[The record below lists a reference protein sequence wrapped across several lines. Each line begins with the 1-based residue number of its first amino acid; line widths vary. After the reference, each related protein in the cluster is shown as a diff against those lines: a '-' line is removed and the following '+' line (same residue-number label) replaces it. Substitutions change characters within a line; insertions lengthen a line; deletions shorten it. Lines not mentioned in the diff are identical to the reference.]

1 MFYICKNQ
9 KLGPFCDLEWHSHI
23 KNPKIQDMNLFKSAL
38 LSLCFLLL
46 SSTIVLAQNAGN
58 LLAGKDLSTIK
69 VDALTDAELAQ
80 IQAQLKQTGVS
91 IDMVES
97 QAIAKGM
104 SPAEFAKLKARLA
117 NVKGGSKSTSPLTKK
132 TVKKTTDNAQDST
145 EQETFIESK
154 INPLIYGS
162 ELFANSQG
170 FKNNENV
177 ATPLNY
183 EVGTNDVLKL
193 VVYGVQEYSADLD
206 VSKEGTVLIQNVGR
220 VKVAGL
226 SIEAATTRIKQQ
238 MGNTAYPSLRSGE
251 SKMALTVGD
260 TRTIQVTIIGAQ
272 RSGNYNVSSL
282 SNVLSALTMAGGP
295 SEIGSYRAIELI
307 RDNKVVKTFD
317 LYAFMQNGD
326 QSQNMGL
333 KDRDVIKVPPYK
345 GRIEIKGQVKRPGI
359 FELNATENFKQFLQ
373 YAGGFDDTAYTA
385 WVKVIQKNEK
395 EKAVKDLAQNQ
406 FSTYQPQGG
415 DIIQVS
421 KILDRFQNRVKLTG
435 AVFRPDVYELTEG
448 MRISDLV
455 QRADGLREDA
465 FIGRAQLI
473 RLKPNLLKELV
484 TINLSKAL
492 QKDPNENIFLQREDE
507 LYVNSIVDL
516 RDSLTVDLLGEVR
529 SQGRFN
535 YVDSMTVKDLI
546 LMAGGFNYAAN
557 KQIEVARLVQYG
569 DRVTNNQVATILK
582 TEVNGDLSFNAGQE
596 NFVLQPM
603 DVVTITKKV
612 GFTNPEVVSIS
623 GQVQNV
629 GKYTLSTRVE
639 RVSDIVKRAGGLIGE
654 AYGEG
659 AYIKRSRYNI
669 DTLKADESKTSIEEA
684 YNRKFKAQQEAEKQ
698 NLNSLLN
705 GSDNNGQMNMA
716 DVNIKKKNLK
726 DTLDILFKELND
738 DTYQIA
744 IDINKIM
751 QKPGSDLDLVLRDK
765 DEIMIPKTDNRVK
778 ISGGVLRPT
787 NIVYRDGLTI
797 GECISAAG
805 GISEYA
811 KRGRAYVVYANGKS
825 SRTKHFGLFRLN
837 PTIKPGS
844 EIVLPET
851 NEKKEK
857 TITTFIQFTTVLA
870 QIAGAIAT
878 ISILNR

>member
-1 MFYICKNQ
+1 
-9 KLGPFCDLEWHSHI
+9 
-23 KNPKIQDMNLFKSAL
+23 
-38 LSLCFLLL
+38 
-46 SSTIVLAQNAGN
+46 
-58 LLAGKDLSTIK
+58 
-69 VDALTDAELAQ
+69 
-80 IQAQLKQTGVS
+80 
-91 IDMVES
+91 
-97 QAIAKGM
+97 
-104 SPAEFAKLKARLA
+104 
-117 NVKGGSKSTSPLTKK
+117 
-132 TVKKTTDNAQDST
+132 
-145 EQETFIESK
+145 
-154 INPLIYGS
+154 
-162 ELFANSQG
+162 
-170 FKNNENV
+170 
-177 ATPLNY
+177 
-183 EVGTNDVLKL
+183 
-193 VVYGVQEYSADLD
+193 
-206 VSKEGTVLIQNVGR
+206 
-220 VKVAGL
+220 
-226 SIEAATTRIKQQ
+226 
-238 MGNTAYPSLRSGE
+238 
-251 SKMALTVGD
+251 
-260 TRTIQVTIIGAQ
+260 
-272 RSGNYNVSSL
+272 
-282 SNVLSALTMAGGP
+282 
-295 SEIGSYRAIELI
+295 
-307 RDNKVVKTFD
+307 
-317 LYAFMQNGD
+317 
-326 QSQNMGL
+326 
-333 KDRDVIKVPPYK
+333 
-345 GRIEIKGQVKRPGI
+345 
-359 FELNATENFKQFLQ
+359 
-373 YAGGFDDTAYTA
+373 
-385 WVKVIQKNEK
+385 VKVIQKNEK

-406 FSTYQPQGG
+406 FTSYQPQGG

-484 TINLSKAL
+484 TVNLSKAL

-507 LYVNSIVDL
+507 LYINSIVDL

-705 GSDNNGQMNMA
+705 GSDNNGQTNMA

-726 DTLDILFKELND
+726 DTLDLLFKELNEN
-738 DTYQIA
+738 TYQIA

-751 QKPGSDLDLVLRDK
+751 EKPGSELDLVLRDK

-787 NIVYRDGLTI
+787 NIVYREGLTI

-811 KRGRAYVVYANGKS
+811 KRGRAYVIYANGKS
-825 SRTKHFGLFRLN
+825 ARTKHFGLFRLN
-837 PTIKPGS
+837 PTIKPGA
-844 EIVLPET
+844 EVVLPET

>member
-1 MFYICKNQ
+1 
-9 KLGPFCDLEWHSHI
+9 
-23 KNPKIQDMNLFKSAL
+23 MNLFKSAL

-80 IQAQLKQTGVS
+80 IQAQLKQSGVS

-104 SPAEFAKLKARLA
+104 SPTEFAKLKARLA

-132 TVKKTTDNAQDST
+132 TVKKTTDNEQDST
-145 EQETFIESK
+145 EQDYFIESK

-406 FSTYQPQGG
+406 FTSYQPQGG

-507 LYVNSIVDL
+507 LYINSIVDL

-698 NLNSLLN
+698 NLNALLN
-705 GSDNNGQMNMA
+705 GSDNNVQTNMA

-726 DTLDILFKELND
+726 DTLDLLFKELNEN
-738 DTYQIA
+738 TYQIA

-751 QKPGSDLDLVLRDK
+751 EKPGSELDLVLRDK

-787 NIVYRDGLTI
+787 NIVYREGLTI
-797 GECISAAG
+797 NECISAAG

-825 SRTKHFGLFRLN
+825 KRTKHFGFFRLN
-837 PTIKPGS
+837 PNIKPGS

-851 NEKKEK
+851 NEKKDK
-857 TITTFIQFTTVLA
+857 PFATFIQLTTVLA
-870 QIAGAIAT
+870 QIAGTIAT

>member
-1 MFYICKNQ
+1 
-9 KLGPFCDLEWHSHI
+9 
-23 KNPKIQDMNLFKSAL
+23 MNLFKSAL

-46 SSTIVLAQNAGN
+46 TSTIVLAQNAGN
-58 LLAGKDLSTIK
+58 LLTGKDLSTIK
-69 VDALTDAELAQ
+69 VDALTDAEIAK
-80 IQAQLKQTGVS
+80 IQAQLKQSGVS
-91 IDMVES
+91 IDMVGS

-104 SPAEFAKLKARLA
+104 SPTEFAKLKARLV
-117 NVKGGSKSTSPLTKK
+117 NVKGGGKSTSPLTKK

-145 EQETFIESK
+145 EQDFFIESK

-206 VSKEGTVLIQNVGR
+206 VSKEGTVLIENVGR
-220 VKVAGL
+220 IKVAGL

-238 MGNTAYPSLRSGE
+238 MANTAYPSLRSGE

-359 FELNATENFKQFLQ
+359 FELNATESFKQFLQ

-385 WVKVIQKNEK
+385 WVKVIQKNDK

-406 FSTYQPQGG
+406 FVSYQPQGG

-507 LYVNSIVDL
+507 LYINSIVDL

-569 DRVTNNQVATILK
+569 DRVTNNQVAIILK

-659 AYIKRSRYNI
+659 AYIKRSRYQI
-669 DTLKADESKTSIEEA
+669 DTLKSDESKTSIEEA
-684 YNRKFKAQQEAEKQ
+684 YNRKFKAQKEAEKQ
-698 NLNSLLN
+698 NISTLLN
-705 GSDNNGQMNMA
+705 GNNNNSQTNMA
-716 DVNIKKKNLK
+716 DVNVKKKNLK
-726 DTLDILFKELND
+726 DTLDILFKELNE

-751 QKPGSDLDLVLRDK
+751 EKPGSELDLVLRDK

-825 SRTKHFGLFRLN
+825 SRTKHFGLIRLN
-837 PTIKPGS
+837 PSIKPGS

>member
-1 MFYICKNQ
+1 
-9 KLGPFCDLEWHSHI
+9 
-23 KNPKIQDMNLFKSAL
+23 MNLFKSAL

-46 SSTIVLAQNAGN
+46 TSTIVLAQNAGN

-80 IQAQLKQTGVS
+80 IQAQLKQSGVS

-117 NVKGGSKSTSPLTKK
+117 NAKGGGKSTSPLTKK
-132 TVKKTTDNAQDST
+132 TIKKTTDNTQDST
-145 EQETFIESK
+145 EQDFFIESK

-206 VSKEGTVLIQNVGR
+206 VSKEGTVLVENVGR
-220 VKVAGL
+220 IKVAGL

-359 FELNATENFKQFLQ
+359 FELNATESFKQFLQ

-406 FSTYQPQGG
+406 FTSYQPQGG

-421 KILDRFQNRVKLTG
+421 KILDRFQNRVKLSG

-507 LYVNSIVDL
+507 LYINSIVDL

-698 NLNSLLN
+698 NLNALLN
-705 GSDNNGQMNMA
+705 GSDNNGQPNMA
-716 DVNIKKKNLK
+716 DVNVKKKNLK
-726 DTLDILFKELND
+726 DTLDLLFKELNE

-751 QKPGSDLDLVLRDK
+751 EKPGSELDLVLRDK

-825 SRTKHFGLFRLN
+825 SRTRHFGLFRLN

>member
-1 MFYICKNQ
+1 
-9 KLGPFCDLEWHSHI
+9 
-23 KNPKIQDMNLFKSAL
+23 
-38 LSLCFLLL
+38 
-46 SSTIVLAQNAGN
+46 
-58 LLAGKDLSTIK
+58 LAGKDLSTIK

-80 IQAQLKQTGVS
+80 IQAQLKQSGVS

-117 NVKGGSKSTSPLTKK
+117 NVKGGGKSTSPLSKK
-132 TVKKTTDNAQDST
+132 TVKKTSDNAQDTT
-145 EQETFIESK
+145 EQDFFIESK

-170 FKNNENV
+170 FKNSENV

-206 VSKEGTVLIQNVGR
+206 VSKEGTVLIENVGR
-220 VKVAGL
+220 IKVAGL

-238 MGNTAYPSLRSGE
+238 MGNTAYPSLRTGE

-295 SEIGSYRAIELI
+295 REIGSYRAIELI

-359 FELNATENFKQFLQ
+359 FELNATESFKQFLQ

-385 WVKVIQKNEK
+385 WVKVIQKNDK

-406 FSTYQPQGG
+406 FASYQPQGG

-507 LYVNSIVDL
+507 LYINSIVDL

-639 RVSDIVKRAGGLIGE
+639 RVSDIVKRSGGLIGE

-698 NLNSLLN
+698 SLTAILNPSKAN
-705 GSDNNGQMNMA
+705 GMDNQTNALEAQNQ
-716 DVNIKKKNLK
+716 KKKNLK
-726 DTLDILFKELND
+726 DTLDILFKELNE

-751 QKPGSDLDLVLRDK
+751 QKPGSELDLVLRDK
-765 DEIMIPKTDNRVK
+765 DEIMIPKMDNRVK

-825 SRTKHFGLFRLN
+825 ARTKHFGLFRLN
-837 PTIKPGS
+837 PAIKPGA

-870 QIAGAIAT
+870 QIASAIAT

>member
-1 MFYICKNQ
+1 
-9 KLGPFCDLEWHSHI
+9 
-23 KNPKIQDMNLFKSAL
+23 MNLFKSAL

-46 SSTIVLAQNAGN
+46 SSTIVLAQNTGN

-80 IQAQLKQTGVS
+80 IQAQLKQSGVS

-117 NVKGGSKSTSPLTKK
+117 NVKGGGKSTSPLTKK
-132 TVKKTTDNAQDST
+132 TVKKNTNIEQDST
-145 EQETFIESK
+145 EQEFFLESK

-183 EVGTNDVLKL
+183 EVGTSDVLKL

-206 VSKEGTVLIQNVGR
+206 VSKEGTVLIDNVGR
-220 VKVAGL
+220 IKVAGL
-226 SIEAATTRIKQQ
+226 TVEAATTRIKQQ
-238 MGNTAYPSLRSGE
+238 MANTAYPSLRSGE

-295 SEIGSYRAIELI
+295 NEIGSYRAIELI

-385 WVKVIQKNEK
+385 WVKVIQKNDK

-406 FSTYQPQGG
+406 FTSYQPQGG

-448 MRISDLV
+448 MRISDLI

-507 LYVNSIVDL
+507 LYINSIVDL

-557 KQIEVARLVQYG
+557 KQIEVARLIQYG

-669 DTLKADESKTSIEEA
+669 DTLKSDESKTSIEEA

-698 NLNSLLN
+698 NINTLLN
-705 GSDNNGQMNMA
+705 GSNNNGQMNMA
-716 DVNIKKKNLK
+716 DVNVKKKNLK
-726 DTLDILFKELND
+726 DTLDLLFKELNE

-751 QKPGSDLDLVLRDK
+751 EKPGSELDLVLRDK

>member
-1 MFYICKNQ
+1 
-9 KLGPFCDLEWHSHI
+9 
-23 KNPKIQDMNLFKSAL
+23 
-38 LSLCFLLL
+38 
-46 SSTIVLAQNAGN
+46 
-58 LLAGKDLSTIK
+58 
-69 VDALTDAELAQ
+69 
-80 IQAQLKQTGVS
+80 
-91 IDMVES
+91 MVES

-117 NVKGGSKSTSPLTKK
+117 NVKGGAKSTSPLTKK
-132 TVKKTTDNAQDST
+132 TVKKTTDNEQDST
-145 EQETFIESK
+145 EQDFFIESK

-206 VSKEGTVLIQNVGR
+206 VSKEGTVLIENVGR
-220 VKVAGL
+220 IKVAGL

-307 RDNKVVKTFD
+307 RDNKVLKTFD

-359 FELNATENFKQFLQ
+359 FELNGTESFKQFLQ

-406 FSTYQPQGG
+406 FTSYQPQGG

-484 TINLSKAL
+484 TINLFKAL
-492 QKDPNENIFLQREDE
+492 QKDANENILLQREDE
-507 LYVNSIVDL
+507 LYINSIVDL

-546 LMAGGFNYAAN
+546 LMAGGFTFAAN

-612 GFTNPEVVSIS
+612 GFTNPEVVSII

-659 AYIKRSRYNI
+659 AYIKRSRYQI
-669 DTLKADESKTSIEEA
+669 DTLKSDESKTSIEEA
-684 YNRKFKAQQEAEKQ
+684 YNKKFKAQQAAEKQ
-698 NLNSLLN
+698 SLTAILNPSISN
-705 GSDNNGQMNMA
+705 GIDNQASVAEAQNQ
-716 DVNIKKKNLK
+716 KKKNLK
-726 DTLDILFKELND
+726 DTLDLLFKELNE

-751 QKPGSDLDLVLRDK
+751 EKPGSELDLVLRDM
-765 DEIMIPKTDNRVK
+765 DEIMIPKMDNRVK

-837 PTIKPGS
+837 PAIKPGA

-870 QIAGAIAT
+870 QIASAIAT

>member
-1 MFYICKNQ
+1 
-9 KLGPFCDLEWHSHI
+9 
-23 KNPKIQDMNLFKSAL
+23 MNLFKSAL
-38 LSLCFLLL
+38 FSLCFLLL

-80 IQAQLKQTGVS
+80 IQAQLKQSGVS

-117 NVKGGSKSTSPLTKK
+117 NVKGGGKSTSPLAKK
-132 TVKKTTDNAQDST
+132 TVKKTTDNEQDST
-145 EQETFIESK
+145 VQEYVIESK

-206 VSKEGTVLIQNVGR
+206 VSKEGTVLIENVGR
-220 VKVAGL
+220 IKVAGL

-238 MGNTAYPSLRSGE
+238 MANTAYPSLRSGE

-507 LYVNSIVDL
+507 LYINSIVDL

-529 SQGRFN
+529 SQGRFT

-569 DRVTNNQVATILK
+569 ERVTDNQVATILK
-582 TEVNGDLSFNAGQE
+582 TEVNGDLSFNAGQV

-639 RVSDIVKRAGGLIGE
+639 RVSDIVKRSGGLIGE

-698 NLNSLLN
+698 NINTLLN
-705 GSDNNGQMNMA
+705 GNNNNGQTNMA

-726 DTLDILFKELND
+726 DTLDLLFKELNE

-751 QKPGSDLDLVLRDK
+751 EKPGSELDLVLRDK

>member
-1 MFYICKNQ
+1 
-9 KLGPFCDLEWHSHI
+9 
-23 KNPKIQDMNLFKSAL
+23 MNLFKSAL

-80 IQAQLKQTGVS
+80 IQAQLKQSGVS

-117 NVKGGSKSTSPLTKK
+117 NVKAGAKSTSPLSKK
-132 TVKKTTDNAQDST
+132 TVKKTADNAQDST
-145 EQETFIESK
+145 EQDFFIESK

-206 VSKEGTVLIQNVGR
+206 VSKEGTVLVENVGR
-220 VKVAGL
+220 IKVAGL

-359 FELNATENFKQFLQ
+359 FELNGTESFKQFLQ

-385 WVKVIQKNEK
+385 WVKVIQKNDK

-406 FSTYQPQGG
+406 FASYQPQGG

-448 MRISDLV
+448 MRISDLI

-557 KQIEVARLVQYG
+557 KQIEVARLIQYG

-612 GFTNPEVVSIS
+612 GFTNPEVVSIN

-684 YNRKFKAQQEAEKQ
+684 YNRKFKAQQAAEKQ
-698 NLNSLLN
+698 SLNTLINSN
-705 GSDNNGQMNMA
+705 DYNGQTNMA
-716 DVNIKKKNLK
+716 DVNVKKKNLK
-726 DTLDILFKELND
+726 DTLDLLFKELNE

-751 QKPGSDLDLVLRDK
+751 EKPGSELDLVLRDK

-805 GISEYA
+805 GITEYA

-870 QIAGAIAT
+870 QIASAIAT

>member
-1 MFYICKNQ
+1 
-9 KLGPFCDLEWHSHI
+9 
-23 KNPKIQDMNLFKSAL
+23 MNLFKSVF
-38 LSLCFLLL
+38 LSLCFLVLT
-46 SSTIVLAQNAGN
+46 STLVLAQTGGN

-80 IQAQLKQTGVS
+80 IQAQLKQSGVS
-91 IDMVES
+91 IDLVES

-104 SPAEFAKLKARLA
+104 SPTEFAKLKARLA
-117 NVKGGSKSTSPLTKK
+117 NVKGDKNTSPLTKK
-132 TVKKTTDNAQDST
+132 TVKKPTDNVQDTT
-145 EQETFIESK
+145 EQDYFIESK

-170 FKNNENV
+170 FKNSENV

-206 VSKEGTVLIQNVGR
+206 VSKEGTVLIENVGR
-220 VKVAGL
+220 IKVAGL

-238 MGNTAYPSLRSGE
+238 MANTAYPSLRSGE

-282 SNVLSALTMAGGP
+282 SNVLSALTEAGGP
-295 SEIGSYRAIELI
+295 NEIGSYRSIELI

-385 WVKVIQKNEK
+385 WVKVIQKNDK

-406 FSTYQPQGG
+406 FTSYQPQGG

-465 FIGRAQLI
+465 FIGRAQLV

-484 TINLSKAL
+484 TVNLFKAL
-492 QKDPNENIFLQREDE
+492 QKDPNENILLQREDE
-507 LYVNSIVDL
+507 LYINSIVDL

-546 LMAGGFNYAAN
+546 LMAGGFTFAAN

-569 DRVTNNQVATILK
+569 ERVTGNQVATILK
-582 TEVNGDLSFNAGQE
+582 TEVNGGQE

-612 GFTNPEVVSIS
+612 GYTNPEVVSIS

-669 DTLKADESKTSIEEA
+669 DTLKSDESKTSIEEA

-698 NLNSLLN
+698 NISTLLN
-705 GSDNNGQMNMA
+705 GSDNNGQTNMA
-716 DVNIKKKNLK
+716 DANIKKKNLK
-726 DTLDILFKELND
+726 DTLDLLFKELND

-751 QKPGSDLDLVLRDK
+751 QKPGSELDLVLRDK

-797 GECISAAG
+797 NECISAAG

-857 TITTFIQFTTVLA
+857 TITTFIQFTTMLA